1 MATLL
6 SKALQK
12 VLVKHRSNN
21 QLIDIDSYRRLL
33 QSTWNS
39 YTADVFFNADIY
51 ELSVADSDV
60 REAILNSIRTEL
72 ADFIH
77 DDRLMSAV
85 FGIYGGLANGVTLG
99 EVLTQI
105 LKVALVRGVQ
115 YATNAFYDCVNR
127 EKASFQVM
135 GLLNGVRVER
145 ELVVSEGIR
154 LVPLPRSSS
163 ELPPYL
169 AQVHSFLKDTDLLG
183 RTLIVIYMSVCPIF
197 VNPRRL
203 SSSDDYDNLFQFE
216 KACPEYPDF
225 SIEEFCDALSLTLG
239 APVRLAASWSHI
251 APDEIFN
258 CPGVFGGATYQP
270 HLLQER
276 TSETVSEHEVA
287 DAISLYDARQNLQP
301 SVGRK
306 LKVPIDRWIKS
317 TSNADP
323 VDTFIDLGI
332 ALESLYLED
341 IKDDGEFRFRL
352 SLRGAWYLGQN
363 IENRQT
369 LIAEFRK
376 LYDLRSKAVH
386 LGEVGPEGTRDF
398 IKRSQDLC
406 LRSIKK
412 VLRDGGFPTDWNRL
426 VLGGD

>member
-1 MATLL
+1 MVCLYTVL
-6 SKALQK
+6 SFTPCYGTPL
-12 VLVKHRSNN
+12 
-21 QLIDIDSYRRLL
+21 
-33 QSTWNS
+33 
-39 YTADVFFNADIY
+39 
-51 ELSVADSDV
+51 
-60 REAILNSIRTEL
+60 
-72 ADFIH
+72 
-77 DDRLMSAV
+77 DRVMSAV
-85 FGIYGGLANGVTLG
+85 FGIHGGLANGVTLG
-99 EVLTQI
+99 EVLAQI

-135 GLLNGVRVER
+135 GLLNGVRVEQ

-154 LVPLPRSSS
+154 LIPLPRSSS
-163 ELPPYL
+163 RLPPYL
-169 AQVHSFLKDTDLLG
+169 AQGHSFLRDTDLLG
-183 RTLIVIYMSVCPIF
+183 RTLIVIYKSITPIF
-197 VNPRRL
+197 VNPGRL
-203 SSSDDYDNLFQFE
+203 SSFDDYENIFQFE
-216 KACPEYPDF
+216 TASPQYPDF

-239 APVRLAASWSHI
+239 APVRLAASWKHI

-258 CPGVFGGATYQP
+258 CPGVFGGAAYQP

-276 TSETVSEHEVA
+276 TSTTVSEHEVA
-287 DAISLYDARQNLQP
+287 DAVSLYDARQNLQP
-301 SVGRK
+301 SVARK

-341 IKDDGEFRFRL
+341 IKDAGEFRFRL
-352 SLRGAWYLGQN
+352 SLRGAWYLEQD
-363 IENRQT
+363 IEKRQT

-386 LGEVGPEGTRDF
+386 LGDVGTEGTRDF
-398 IKRSQDLC
+398 IKRGQDLC

-412 VLRDGGFPTDWNRL
+412 VLKDGGFPIDWNRL